1 MFLPDVS
8 ERGEGVEG
16 NLKEVEREEE
26 LEGNSQASG
35 DSSVKREV
43 TVSEDSKEGDV
54 SKGGVSVESGDED
67 GDSAVNARAESSEGA
82 NENEQSIESENEHSS
97 ESENEHSSEKEK
109 ESEHSN
115 EKEKESEQ
123 SSEKEK
129 ESEHSNE
136 KEKESEQSIEK
147 EKESE
152 HSNEKEKESEQSI
165 EKEKESEQSIE
176 KESENSHA
184 NPETQPLEE
193 DRDPR
198 LSKYS
203 KRFTFS
209 RHKFSL
215 DDIEDSNKTYYPADH
230 MREGNLWAVRKT
242 LMEREKSELETWRP
256 SLESELKHYE
266 DMSRYLSFEENL
278 EKYVSRDEIDKLNS
292 LRGREQTNYR
302 KKLNSKIQVKSRFDT
317 QRREKKRKQLFSQMQ
332 LVDQGPVCDG
342 CPTETRHA
350 FKPSAKRDTVVRKF
364 VGNEEQFTI
373 YNSTHCV
380 TLHRP

>member
-97 ESENEHSSEKEK
+97 EKEK

-115 EKEKESEQ
+115 EK
-123 SSEKEK
+123 
-129 ESEHSNE
+129 
-136 KEKESEQSIEK
+136 
-147 EKESE
+147 
-152 HSNEKEKESEQSI
+152 
-165 EKEKESEQSIE
+165 E

-193 DRDPR
+193 DHDPR

-317 QRREKKRKQLFSQMQ
+317 QRRDKKRKQLFSQMQ

-380 TLHRP
+380 TLRRP

>member
-67 GDSAVNARAESSEGA
+67 GDSAVNARAESSEGT
-82 NENEQSIESENEHSS
+82 NENEQSIESENEQSIES
-97 ESENEHSSEKEK
+97 ESEQSIESENEHSSEKEK

-115 EKEKESEQ
+115 EKEKESE
-123 SSEKEK
+123 
-129 ESEHSNE
+129 HSNE
-136 KEKESEQSIEK
+136 K
-147 EKESE
+147 
-152 HSNEKEKESEQSI
+152 
-165 EKEKESEQSIE
+165 E

-380 TLHRP
+380 TLRRP

>member
-82 NENEQSIESENEHSS
+82 NENEQSIESENEQSIESENEHSS
-97 ESENEHSSEKEK
+97 EKEKENEHSSEKEK

-115 EKEKESEQ
+115 EKEKESEHSNEKEKESEHSSEKEKESEH

-136 KEKESEQSIEK
+136 K
-147 EKESE
+147 
-152 HSNEKEKESEQSI
+152 
-165 EKEKESEQSIE
+165 E

-380 TLHRP
+380 TLRRP

>member
-82 NENEQSIESENEHSS
+82 NENEQSIESENEHS
-97 ESENEHSSEKEK
+97 
-109 ESEHSN
+109 N

-123 SSEKEK
+123 
-129 ESEHSNE
+129 SNE
-136 KEKESEQSIEK
+136 KEKESEQSI
-147 EKESE
+147 
-152 HSNEKEKESEQSI
+152 EKEKESEQSI

-278 EKYVSRDEIDKLNS
+278 EKYVSRDEIDNLNS

-380 TLHRP
+380 TLRRP

>member
-109 ESEHSN
+109 ESE
-115 EKEKESEQ
+115 Q
-123 SSEKEK
+123 
-129 ESEHSNE
+129 SNE
-136 KEKESEQSIEK
+136 KEKESEQSI
-147 EKESE
+147 
-152 HSNEKEKESEQSI
+152 EKEKESEQSI

-380 TLHRP
+380 TLRRP

>member
-1 MFLPDVS
+1 MLFPDVS

-16 NLKEVEREEE
+16 TLKEVEREGE
-26 LEGNSQASG
+26 LEKNSQASG
-35 DSSVKREV
+35 DSSVNGEV
-43 TVSEDSKEGDV
+43 PISEDSKEGDA
-54 SKGGVSVESGDED
+54 SKGGVSVESGDEE

-82 NENEQSIESENEHSS
+82 NENEQSN

-109 ESEHSN
+109 ESEHS
-115 EKEKESEQ
+115 
-123 SSEKEK
+123 
-129 ESEHSNE
+129 
-136 KEKESEQSIEK
+136 I
-147 EKESE
+147 
-152 HSNEKEKESEQSI
+152 EKEKESEQSI

-215 DDIEDSNKTYYPADH
+215 DDLEDSNKTYYPADH

-242 LMEREKSELETWRP
+242 LMEREKTELETWRP
-256 SLESELKHYE
+256 SLEGELKHYE

-373 YNSTHCV
+373 YNSTHCAA
-380 TLHRP
+380 LRRP

>member
-97 ESENEHSSEKEK
+97 EKEKENEQSIESENEHSSEKESEHSSEKEK

-115 EKEKESEQ
+115 EKEKESE
-123 SSEKEK
+123 
-129 ESEHSNE
+129 HSN
-136 KEKESEQSIEK
+136 
-147 EKESE
+147 
-152 HSNEKEKESEQSI
+152 

-193 DRDPR
+193 DHDPR

-302 KKLNSKIQVKSRFDT
+302 KKLNNKIQVKSRFDT

-380 TLHRP
+380 TLRRP

>member
-97 ESENEHSSEKEK
+97 EKESENEHSSEKEKESEHSSEKEK

-115 EKEKESEQ
+115 EKEKESE
-123 SSEKEK
+123 
-129 ESEHSNE
+129 
-136 KEKESEQSIEK
+136 
-147 EKESE
+147 
-152 HSNEKEKESEQSI
+152 
-165 EKEKESEQSIE
+165 
-176 KESENSHA
+176 NSHA

-193 DRDPR
+193 DHDPR

-380 TLHRP
+380 TLRRP

>member
-82 NENEQSIESENEHSS
+82 NENEQSIESENEQSI
-97 ESENEHSSEKEK
+97 ESEN
-109 ESEHSN
+109 EHSN

-123 SSEKEK
+123 S
-129 ESEHSNE
+129 NE
-136 KEKESEQSIEK
+136 KEKESEQSI
-147 EKESE
+147 
-152 HSNEKEKESEQSI
+152 EKEKESEQSI

-278 EKYVSRDEIDKLNS
+278 EKYVSRDEIDNLNS

-380 TLHRP
+380 TLRRP

>member
-43 TVSEDSKEGDV
+43 AVSEDSKEGDV

-82 NENEQSIESENEHSS
+82 NENEQSIESENEQSIES
-97 ESENEHSSEKEK
+97 ENEQSIESENEHSSEKEK

-115 EKEKESEQ
+115 EKEKESE
-123 SSEKEK
+123 
-129 ESEHSNE
+129 HSNE
-136 KEKESEQSIEK
+136 K
-147 EKESE
+147 
-152 HSNEKEKESEQSI
+152 
-165 EKEKESEQSIE
+165 E

-380 TLHRP
+380 TLRRP

>member
-82 NENEQSIESENEHSS
+82 NENEQSSEKENEQSI

-109 ESEHSN
+109 ESEQSN
-115 EKEKESEQ
+115 
-123 SSEKEK
+123 
-129 ESEHSNE
+129 
-136 KEKESEQSIEK
+136 EK

-242 LMEREKSELETWRP
+242 LMEREKTELEAWRP

-373 YNSTHCV
+373 YNSTHCAA
-380 TLHRP
+380 LRRP

>member
-82 NENEQSIESENEHSS
+82 NENEHSS
-97 ESENEHSSEKEK
+97 
-109 ESEHSN
+109 
-115 EKEKESEQ
+115 
-123 SSEKEK
+123 
-129 ESEHSNE
+129 
-136 KEKESEQSIEK
+136 
-147 EKESE
+147 
-152 HSNEKEKESEQSI
+152 

-380 TLHRP
+380 TLRRP

>member
-82 NENEQSIESENEHSS
+82 NENEQSIESENEHS
-97 ESENEHSSEKEK
+97 NEKEK

-115 EKEKESEQ
+115 EKEKEG
-123 SSEKEK
+123 
-129 ESEHSNE
+129 
-136 KEKESEQSIEK
+136 
-147 EKESE
+147 
-152 HSNEKEKESEQSI
+152 
-165 EKEKESEQSIE
+165 
-176 KESENSHA
+176 ENSHA

-380 TLHRP
+380 TLRRP

>member
-97 ESENEHSSEKEK
+97 E
-109 ESEHSN
+109 
-115 EKEKESEQ
+115 KEKESEQ
-123 SSEKEK
+123 S
-129 ESEHSNE
+129 N
-136 KEKESEQSIEK
+136 
-147 EKESE
+147 
-152 HSNEKEKESEQSI
+152 

-242 LMEREKSELETWRP
+242 LMEREKTELEAWRP

-380 TLHRP
+380 TLRRP

>member
-82 NENEQSIESENEHSS
+82 NENEQSIESENEQSIES
-97 ESENEHSSEKEK
+97 ENEQSIESENEHSSEKEK
-109 ESEHSN
+109 ENEQSIESENEHSN
-115 EKEKESEQ
+115 EKEKESEH
-123 SSEKEK
+123 SSEK
-129 ESEHSNE
+129 
-136 KEKESEQSIEK
+136 
-147 EKESE
+147 
-152 HSNEKEKESEQSI
+152 
-165 EKEKESEQSIE
+165 E

-193 DRDPR
+193 DHDPR

-380 TLHRP
+380 TLRRP

>member
-8 ERGEGVEG
+8 ERHEDVEG
-16 NLKEVEREEE
+16 TLKEVEREGE
-26 LEGNSQASG
+26 LEKNSQASG

-54 SKGGVSVESGDED
+54 SKGGVSVESGNEE

-82 NENEQSIESENEHSS
+82 NENEQSN

-109 ESEHSN
+109 ESEQSI
-115 EKEKESEQ
+115 EKEKEGEQ
-123 SSEKEK
+123 SI
-129 ESEHSNE
+129 E

-152 HSNEKEKESEQSI
+152 HSI
-165 EKEKESEQSIE
+165 EKEKESEHSIEKE

-215 DDIEDSNKTYYPADH
+215 DDLEDSNKTYYPADH

-242 LMEREKSELETWRP
+242 LMEREKSELEAWRL
-256 SLESELKHYE
+256 SLEGELKHYE

-373 YNSTHCV
+373 YNSTHCAA
-380 TLHRP
+380 LRRP

>member
-82 NENEQSIESENEHSS
+82 NENEQSIESENEQSI
-97 ESENEHSSEKEK
+97 ESENEHSSEK
-109 ESEHSN
+109 
-115 EKEKESEQ
+115 
-123 SSEKEK
+123 
-129 ESEHSNE
+129 
-136 KEKESEQSIEK
+136 
-147 EKESE
+147 
-152 HSNEKEKESEQSI
+152 
-165 EKEKESEQSIE
+165 E

-193 DRDPR
+193 DHDPR

-373 YNSTHCV
+373 YNSTHCAA
-380 TLHRP
+380 LRRP